1 VFGVCVFVVVSIAGL
16 EAQAGA
22 FMMPEGQGQMIAGV
36 GYIEATRTFTR
47 FDKAVRTPAFREIE
61 ASAYVEYGLTDW
73 LTLVAAPTV
82 ARMHGGEPGE
92 TYTGSDESAIGARLP
107 LYRDD
112 VRIVSVQALA
122 EPALPGAGGAA
133 AVNALGGPNA
143 WAADFRAQYGQA
155 FPVLGGEGFV
165 DIEPS
170 VRLRGGGWPTETHLD
185 VTLGLRPKPRLM
197 ILLQDFTQSA
207 PSGGPRA
214 PATLFTKVALSLVYD
229 LAPAWSVQ
237 AGGLMV
243 PTGRNAGREI
253 GPLAALWH
261 RF

>member
-1 VFGVCVFVVVSIAGL
+1 LIIAA
-16 EAQAGA
+16 EAWAGA

-36 GYIEATRTFTR
+36 GYIEATRTFTTGN
-47 FDKAVRTPAFREIE
+47 KTVPTPAFRQVE

-73 LTLVAAPTV
+73 LTLVVAPTL
-82 ARMHGGEPGE
+82 ARMHGGEPGV

-112 VRIVSVQALA
+112 VRVVSVQALA
-122 EPALPGAGGAA
+122 EPGFPGAGGTAA
-133 AVNALGGPNA
+133 AATLGGPDA
-143 WAADFRAQYGQA
+143 WAADVRAQYGQA
-155 FPVLGGEGFV
+155 FQALGGEGFV

-185 VTLGLRPKPRLM
+185 VTLGLRPKPRIM
-197 ILLQDFTQSA
+197 VLLQDFTERAAS
-207 PSGGPRA
+207 GPRA
-214 PATLFTKVALSLVYD
+214 PATLFTKIAISLVYD
-229 LAPAWSVQ
+229 IAPAWSLQ
-237 AGGLMV
+237 AGGLIV
-243 PTGRNAGREI
+243 PVGRNAGREV